1 MSGEALRQI
10 VSDADATADQV
21 RAIATASEQQSAAS
35 EEINQ
40 SILEVNTMA
49 GQTAAAMGEAAN
61 AVADMVSQAKT
72 LSRLVADMK
81 NS

>member
-1 MSGEALRQI
+1 
-10 VSDADATADQV
+10 
-21 RAIATASEQQSAAS
+21 
-35 EEINQ
+35 
-40 SILEVNTMA
+40 MA

-61 AVADMVSQAKT
+61 AVADMVSQAKN

>member
-1 MSGEALRQI
+1 M
-10 VSDADATADQV
+10 ATV
-21 RAIATASEQQSAAS
+21 EATASQVNAIAEASGQQSAAS